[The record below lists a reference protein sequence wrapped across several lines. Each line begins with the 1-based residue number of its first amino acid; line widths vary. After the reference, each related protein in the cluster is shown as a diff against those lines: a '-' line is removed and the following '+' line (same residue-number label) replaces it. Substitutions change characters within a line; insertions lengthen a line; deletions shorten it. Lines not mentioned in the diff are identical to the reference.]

1 MTCLWHKMGYG
12 KISEEVGRGVSPTR
26 PQKVERLKVIDM
38 QITKRDFLKKLGL
51 GGAAFATGAAFGDEY
66 VPDNSKLPEG
76 SCGDPQNAWF
86 GKHIFPLD
94 HTMTDVPSAFLKDG
108 KVFQPARELP
118 IFHET
123 DVVVVGGGPAGFA
136 AAVSAARTGAKVA
149 LVERYGSLGGLFT
162 NGMVLIVLA
171 TSAYR
176 GGKWNLVT
184 RGVCEEFMLRA
195 GKLGK
200 IFCNPPEL
208 ACPKKQWLPTI
219 DPEAAKV
226 IMDEMIAENKVEMFF
241 HSWGVDVIQDGDAV
255 KGVVFES
262 KQGRQAILA
271 KQVVDCTGD
280 ADMLFLAG
288 GDYSQVTCPISTV
301 FRWANMDTINPPQD
315 AKSNFPRHGNEGNP
329 DARWGGAGM
338 ITGNGLSVRDLSAAE
353 VEQRRLNWKQVMKM
367 RSTPGWENV
376 YTSNSASQI
385 GARQS
390 RLIAAEYVMGR
401 KEIVEENDKFS
412 DCIGWCGADGPHK
425 AFRVPYRQILP
436 KKVENLLCAGRC
448 LGKGDSIDTFRLI
461 APCFMTGQAA
471 GIAAGLAVQ
480 KGITPRALAYSDIAK
495 TLDAQGVYH
504 E

>member
-1 MTCLWHKMGYG
+1 MKDL
-12 KISEEVGRGVSPTR
+12 
-26 PQKVERLKVIDM
+26 
-38 QITKRDFLKKLGL
+38 
-51 GGAAFATGAAFGDEY
+51 
-66 VPDNSKLPEG
+66 
-76 SCGDPQNAWF
+76 
-86 GKHIFPLD
+86 
-94 HTMTDVPSAFLKDG
+94 PSAFLKDG

-136 AAVSAARTGAKVA
+136 AAVAAARTGAKVA

-162 NGMVLIVLA
+162 NGMVLVVLA
-171 TSAYR
+171 TCANR

-184 RGVCEEFMLRA
+184 RGVCEELMLRA

-200 IFCNPPEL
+200 TFCSLPEP
-208 ACPKKQWLPTI
+208 AYPQKHWQPTI

-241 HSWGVDVIQDGDAV
+241 HSWGVDVIQDGDSV

-271 KQVVDCTGD
+271 REVVDCTGD

-301 FRWANMDTINPPQD
+301 FRWANMDTINPPQG
-315 AKSNFPRHGNEGNP
+315 AKPQFPLHGNEGNP
-329 DARWGGAGM
+329 DARWGHCGM
-338 ITGNGLSVRDLSAAE
+338 KTGNGLSVRDLSRLE
-353 VEQRRLNWKQVMKM
+353 VAFRRKNWNDVLEM
-367 RSTPGWENV
+367 RKTPGWENV

-385 GARQS
+385 GPRQS

-401 KEIVEENDKFS
+401 KEIVEENDKFA
-412 DCIGWCGADGPHK
+412 DCIGWCGVDGPHK
-425 AFRVPYRQILP
+425 AFRVSYRQILP
-436 KKVENLLCAGRC
+436 KKIENLLCAGRC

-471 GIAAGLAVQ
+471 GIAAGLAAQ
-480 KGITPRALAYSDIAK
+480 KRVAPRSLAYSDIAK
-495 TLDAQGVYH
+495 ALDAQNVYH
-504 E
+504 D

>member
-1 MTCLWHKMGYG
+1 
-12 KISEEVGRGVSPTR
+12 
-26 PQKVERLKVIDM
+26 M

-66 VPDNSKLPEG
+66 VPDKSRLPEG
-76 SCGDPQNAWF
+76 SCGDPENVWF

-123 DVVVVGGGPAGFA
+123 DVVVVGGGPAGFS

-162 NGMVLIVLA
+162 NGMVLVVLA
-171 TSAYR
+171 TCANR
-176 GGKWNLVT
+176 VGKWNLVT

-195 GKLGK
+195 AKFGKV
-200 IFCNPPEL
+200 FCNPPEL
-208 ACPKKQWLPTI
+208 SCPQKHWQPTI

-241 HSWGVDVIQDGDAV
+241 HSWGVDVIQDGDSV

-288 GDYSQVTCPISTV
+288 GDYNQVTSPISTV
-301 FRWANMDTINPPQD
+301 FRWANMDTINPPQG
-315 AKSNFPRHGNEGNP
+315 AKPQFPLHGNEGNP
-329 DARWGGAGM
+329 DARWGHCGM
-338 ITGNGLSVRDLSAAE
+338 KTGNGLSVRDLSRLE
-353 VEQRRLNWKQVMKM
+353 VAFRRKNWNDVLEM
-367 RSTPGWENV
+367 RKTPGWEKV

-385 GARQS
+385 GPRQS

-401 KEIVEENDKFS
+401 REIVEENDKFS
-412 DCIGWCGADGPHK
+412 DCIGWCGVDGPHK
-425 AFRVPYRQILP
+425 AFRVSYRQVLP
-436 KKVENLLCAGRC
+436 KKVENLLCCGRM
-448 LGKGDSIDTFRLI
+448 LGAPDTIDTLRLI
-461 APCFMTGQAA
+461 TPCMTTGEAA
-471 GIAAGLAVQ
+471 GTAAAMAALKGVHPRDLDVKALRKTLAAAG
-480 KGITPRALAYSDIAK
+480 AY
-495 TLDAQGVYH
+495 LG
-504 E
+504 

>member
-1 MTCLWHKMGYG
+1 
-12 KISEEVGRGVSPTR
+12 
-26 PQKVERLKVIDM
+26 M
-38 QITKRDFLKKLGL
+38 QISKREFLRKLGL
-51 GGAAFATGAAFGDEY
+51 GGAAFAVGSAFGDEY
-66 VPDNSKLPEG
+66 VPDSSRLPEG
-76 SCGDPQNAWF
+76 SCGDPQNAFF
-86 GKHIFPLD
+86 GKHIFPLP
-94 HTMTDVPSAFLKDG
+94 HTMEDGPSAFVKDG

-118 IFHET
+118 VFHET

-136 AAVSAARTGAKVA
+136 AAVAAARTGAKVA

-162 NGMVLIVLA
+162 NGMVLLVLA
-171 TSAYR
+171 TCAKND
-176 GGKWNLVT
+176 GKWSLVT

-195 GKLGK
+195 CRFGKT
-200 IFCNPPEL
+200 FCSPPESS
-208 ACPKKQWLPTI
+208 CPSSHWLPTI

-226 IMDEMIAENKVEMFF
+226 LMDEMVAENKVEMFF
-241 HSWGVDVIQDGDAV
+241 HSWGVDVIQDGNAV

-301 FRWANMDTINPPQD
+301 FRWANMDSIRPPRGVR
-315 AKSNFPRHGNEGNP
+315 ASFPRRGNEGNP
-329 DARWGGAGM
+329 DARWGAAAM

-353 VEQRRLNWKQVMKM
+353 VEQRKTNWKRVSEM
-367 RSTPGWENV
+367 RSTPGWERV

-401 KEIVEENDKFS
+401 REIVEENDSFS
-412 DCIGWCGADGPHK
+412 DCIGWCGADGMHK
-425 AFRVPYRQILP
+425 AFRVSYRQILP
-436 KKVENLLCAGRC
+436 KKIDNLLCAGRC

-471 GIAAGLAVQ
+471 GIAAGLAAL
-480 KGITPRALAYSDIAK
+480 KGIAPRSLAYSELARA
-495 TLDAQGVYH
+495 LDAQKVYRA
-504 E
+504 